1 MTSSEVWRQHRVAI
15 TDLARRALAARR
27 VLTFSTPVTGGSL
40 FVSATFAGS
49 QSVATLSPPYLVEWL
64 GPWDSLGRIWLD
76 ADLEFVDRVRRA
88 A

>member
-1 MTSSEVWRQHRVAI
+1 MTSAEVWRQHQAAI
-15 TDLARRALAARR
+15 TDLARRALATRR

-40 FVSATFAGS
+40 FVSATFAGH
-49 QSVATLSPPYLVEWL
+49 QHAATLAPPYLVEWL

-76 ADLEFVDRVRRA
+76 ADLEFVHPVRRA